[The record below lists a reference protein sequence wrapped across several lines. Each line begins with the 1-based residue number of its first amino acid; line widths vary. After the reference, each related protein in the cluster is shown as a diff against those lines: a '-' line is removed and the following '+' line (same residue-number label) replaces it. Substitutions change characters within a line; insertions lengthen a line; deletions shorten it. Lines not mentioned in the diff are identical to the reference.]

1 MKYLFYIL
9 IFTSLNAFGQSFN
22 YSYIDPCTGI
32 TKTINIP
39 SNGITVTYY
48 GQINTFQANDFYS
61 GAFENW
67 AQGVYASFG
76 SNNPCASVVGLPTG
90 LTVAQ
95 SSALNFLGIINSLD
109 AIKDL
114 AGGGTNFLSG
124 TIESTKKSEKKEKK
138 DDNTPNSTGTGG
150 ATDPAQNGNSTGQ
163 NTPANQ
169 SQNSG
174 TGNSQGQT
182 GNSNQ
187 PVGGGQSGGQ
197 PVTGTTGAGSN
208 QSNGSAQNS
217 SATGQPKSTSQTGST
232 QVKKTETSNSTGSGQ
247 PSETGATSG
256 QTSGGSATGQTAGS
270 SAGGNTTAQNGS
282 NSGGGTQGGGQN
294 AESKGGVTS
303 PASTDQKTDQAGEGK
318 TDLVGSSVNNVQR
331 VDAKNGNRPNIIAS
345 SDLVGFNF
353 KNSDVSYGG
362 KFTGG
367 YTSARWD
374 GARAHGLLVDYT
386 TALKGPNISGFY
398 AFIKPKRIDLIST
411 TLTLGLDIKKSA
423 YATLALGQM
432 WDINKRKNVKAVYL
446 LTGSYG
452 RVYEQPF
459 VGTAAIAGA
468 MWDLKLGKRVDLKL
482 MGLYVYAP
490 FVSYYND
497 ILLKSPHVV
506 LPIAGMNLKVTKKFK
521 ININAGGAWAIKQ
534 NTLNYTVMMGTR
546 LLL

>member
-1 MKYLFYIL
+1 MHVKKIIFILFL
-9 IFTSLNAFGQSFN
+9 IISNVAIGQIN

-32 TKTINIP
+32 KKTIQVP
-39 SNGITVTYY
+39 SNGVTVTYY
-48 GQINTFQANDFYS
+48 GQIHTFQPTDFYS
-61 GAFENW
+61 GVFENW
-67 AQGVYASFG
+67 ANGVYASFG
-76 SNNPCASVVGLPTG
+76 SNNPCASIVGMPTG

-109 AIKDL
+109 AVKDL

-138 DDNTPNSTGTGG
+138 DDNTNSTSVNAG
-150 ATDPAQNGNSTGQ
+150 AAS
-163 NTPANQ
+163 
-169 SQNSG
+169 
-174 TGNSQGQT
+174 GQT
-182 GNSNQ
+182 GNSATSPQSGNKGEAQ
-187 PVGGGQSGGQ
+187 SAGGSQGQSGGEAQSSGGSQ
-197 PVTGTTGAGSN
+197 PASQKPDQTGGSGSGQAGGGSG
-208 QSNGSAQNS
+208 SNGSGSPQN
-217 SATGQPKSTSQTGST
+217 PGS
-232 QVKKTETSNSTGSGQ
+232 E
-247 PSETGATSG
+247 
-256 QTSGGSATGQTAGS
+256 TSGGSAQGSTTGSGGQTTGS
-270 SAGGNTTAQNGS
+270 SSNNSSTSQNGS
-282 NSGGGTQGGGQN
+282 SSGGGSQGGGQN
-294 AESKGGVTS
+294 DATKKVTTTPAGES
-303 PASTDQKTDQAGEGK
+303 KTDQPSGSGK

-345 SDLVGFNF
+345 SDFVGFNF

-374 GARAHGLLVDYT
+374 GARAHGLLIDYT

-411 TLTLGLDIKKSA
+411 TLTLGLDIKKSI
-423 YATLALGQM
+423 YGTIALGQM
-432 WDINKRKNVKAVYL
+432 WDINKKKNVKAVYL

-452 RVYEQPF
+452 SVYDQAF
-459 VGTAAIAGA
+459 IGTAAIAGG
-468 MWDLKLGKRVDLKL
+468 MWDLKLGKRIDAKI

-490 FVSYYND
+490 YVSYYND

-506 LPIAGMNLKVTKKFK
+506 LPILGCNIKITNKFK
-521 ININAGGAWAIKQ
+521 ININGGGAWALKE